1 MRLPPSDAIWSLT
14 IYLAPSAHHMGC
26 NCEQYDDLLAVAL

>member
-14 IYLAPSAHHMGC
+14 IYLALTADHMGYVG
-26 NCEQYDDLLAVAL
+26 EQNDDLLAVAS